1 VCNIGSDL
9 GFETLKQGVSISFYT
24 YNPSNMKNTF
34 LLLLTLAVLMQS
46 CITPV
51 YVKPLR
57 PRPIANQRVWQDGS
71 VSQRNNQVEINY
83 LYQGSTEFFHI
94 FDVLIFNHRGENLEF
109 NPQQFYMT
117 ATDQGSKYESLPYY
131 SLSRDSVNKFLQQL
145 EVLQKKAQDN
155 QTAWL
160 IVGAIAATALTV
172 ATINTPNSGGNF
184 IPDLWTD
191 IGDAASNTEYRHQ
204 FNVKNVQQLSSM
216 VKSHFAQAETI
227 SDTLQHGGLV
237 FFPRVPAML
246 GMRFHYPIDSNTV
259 FNANFEQY

>member
-1 VCNIGSDL
+1 MCNIGSDL

-24 YNPSNMKNTF
+24 YNPRNMKNTF

-46 CITPV
+46 CSTPV
-51 YVKPLR
+51 YVTPLR
-57 PRPIANQRVWQDGS
+57 SRPVANQRVWKDGS
-71 VSQRNNQVEINY
+71 ISQRNNQLEINY
-83 LYQGSTEFFHI
+83 LYQGSTQFFHI
-94 FDVLIFNHRGENLEF
+94 FDVLVFNHRSENVQF
-109 NPQQFYMT
+109 DPRQFYMT
-117 ATDQGSKYESLPYY
+117 STSSGYESRAYY
-131 SLSRDSVNKFLQQL
+131 SLSRDSVNLFIQQL
-145 EVLQKKAQDN
+145 EVLQKRAQDN

-216 VKSHFAQAETI
+216 VKSHYAQAETI

-237 FFPRVPAML
+237 FFPRVAALMD
-246 GMRFHYPIDSNTV
+246 MRFHFPIDSNTL
-259 FNANFEQY
+259 FRATFEQR